1 MTIQVIKMQ
10 GGENT
15 KNININDFQEET
27 VPEDVS
33 VGDSQEDESVEYESD
48 EDESNEDESNEDE
61 SNEDESNEDESN
73 EDESNEDE
81 SNEDESNEDE
91 SNENESVE
99 GENVLN
105 GGAGAGDSDTVSSVS
120 TTEILGKY
128 PLFLVLTEF
137 LMDDE
142 GNNIVHVLHDINKNL
157 SKIAKRLTTL
167 QQSSKNKK

>member
-10 GGENT
+10 GGENS
-15 KNININDFQEET
+15 KNININDFQEEKA
-27 VPEDVS
+27 PEDVS

-48 EDESNEDESNEDE
+48 EYESDEGESVEDESNEDE
-61 SNEDESNEDESN
+61 SVEDESVED
-73 EDESNEDE
+73 
-81 SNEDESNEDE
+81 
-91 SNENESVE
+91 ESVE
-99 GENVLN
+99 GESDKTEGNMLD
-105 GGAGAGDSDTVSSVS
+105 GGAGDSDTISSVS

-167 QQSSKNKK
+167 QQSRKNKK